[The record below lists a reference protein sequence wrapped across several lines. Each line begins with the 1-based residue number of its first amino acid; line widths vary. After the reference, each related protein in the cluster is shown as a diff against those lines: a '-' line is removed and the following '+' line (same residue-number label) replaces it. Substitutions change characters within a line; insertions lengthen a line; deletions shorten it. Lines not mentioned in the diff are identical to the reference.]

1 MKRICIILVIALVL
15 LTGCAA
21 KENEALVQETELAEN
36 EINNSPTYTITK
48 SELVG
53 IWRNNLADTHRG
65 FFYFTSSGYV
75 YYQASKSEPNQNDFT
90 SEYLLATSYS
100 LNGYNRTTGAYE
112 GSFYNKPLKMD
123 ATFSVT
129 KDSAR
134 NLSMEMTSGVAS
146 GTYKKTG

>member
-1 MKRICIILVIALVL
+1 MKRVCIILVIALVL

-65 FFYFTSSGYV
+65 FFISHLVVMCIIKLVS
-75 YYQASKSEPNQNDFT
+75 PNQT
-90 SEYLLATSYS
+90 
-100 LNGYNRTTGAYE
+100 
-112 GSFYNKPLKMD
+112 KM
-123 ATFSVT
+123 TLQVNIF
-129 KDSAR
+129 
-134 NLSMEMTSGVAS
+134 
-146 GTYKKTG
+146 